1 MLKIAAEGFTN
12 VKRIFAKPTLKKVA
26 QEVLYDAEIEL
37 LKAHAALEWAQ
48 SHAEFQ
54 TNRVARLKKYNQ
66 TIELQ
71 NLK

>member
-1 MLKIAAEGFTN
+1 MSNFIVDGLTT
-12 VKRIFAKPTLKKVA
+12 VKRVFSKPTIKTVA
-26 QEVLYDAEIEL
+26 QEGLYDAEIEL
-37 LKAHAALEWAQ
+37 LKAQAALEWAQ
-48 SHAEFQ
+48 SHVEFQ